1 MPKPH
6 RLRDGRHAE
15 KADGPAGIANGEMPG
30 ICRKLDRP
38 DARPKKVIS
47 LFRRGVGWPRP
58 RLENVAIGGVKENPV
73 TVGCRVPHSQPSPVG
88 APSQPLGIE
97 RVGRP
102 GSLQFSCRIAV
113 YAHHV
118 LTRGSCQQRQVTC
131 LGPEGEAF
139 GRCRGRE
146 DLGAGNLGRLG
157 RREVEHG
164 ELETEGGDDADLAV
178 RCTEANIRG
187 LRAGSAMIP
196 DGGTEPVVH
205 CRHDTKLLGVGD
217 KQEARRG
224 RPLEAED
231 GACKVLAQ
239 LDDVDHAE
247 PGDGSDVDDGSE
259 DGRNV
264 FPVRAREGVRRSCG
278 LSTPVPNQSLTNPR
292 CSHFTGWEKCIVEWE
307 PAGSRARC
315 RLGKQV

>member
-1 MPKPH
+1 
-6 RLRDGRHAE
+6 
-15 KADGPAGIANGEMPG
+15 
-30 ICRKLDRP
+30 
-38 DARPKKVIS
+38 
-47 LFRRGVGWPRP
+47 
-58 RLENVAIGGVKENPV
+58 
-73 TVGCRVPHSQPSPVG
+73 
-88 APSQPLGIE
+88 
-97 RVGRP
+97 
-102 GSLQFSCRIAV
+102 
-113 YAHHV
+113 
-118 LTRGSCQQRQVTC
+118 
-131 LGPEGEAF
+131 
-139 GRCRGRE
+139 
-146 DLGAGNLGRLG
+146 
-157 RREVEHG
+157 
-164 ELETEGGDDADLAV
+164 
-178 RCTEANIRG
+178 
-187 LRAGSAMIP
+187 MIP

-264 FPVRAREGVRRSCG
+264 FPVRARERVRRSCG

-307 PAGSRARC
+307 LAGSRARC